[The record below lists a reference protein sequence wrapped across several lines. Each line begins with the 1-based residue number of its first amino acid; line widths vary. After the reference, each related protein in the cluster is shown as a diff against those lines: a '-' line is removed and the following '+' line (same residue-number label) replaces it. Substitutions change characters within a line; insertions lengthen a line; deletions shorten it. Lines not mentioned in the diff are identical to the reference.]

1 MIATLTGTLTAKDPT
16 RLILDVH
23 GVGFEVWIPLSTY
36 FALPDLQATL
46 TLHIFTQQGEDSTQ
60 LFGFLTSAE
69 KKAFAL
75 LKKISG
81 VGGKLA
87 LSVLSTL
94 SIPDLAQAVLTND
107 IETLSSVRGVG
118 KKSAGLMALA
128 LKDKIADLQG
138 GDQDRHDPTVPA
150 SLHASQQDAIS
161 ALVNLGYKPKEV
173 KHTID
178 TMSRTHSQPLSL
190 DELIREGLKILSK
203 Q

>member
-1 MIATLTGTLTAKDPT
+1 MIARLTGVLVTKDPA
-16 RLILDVH
+16 RLVLDVH
-23 GVGFEVWIPLSTY
+23 GIGFEVWIPLSTY
-36 FALPDLQATL
+36 FALPDLQTTL
-46 TLHIFTQQGEDSTQ
+46 TLHIFTQQGEDATH

-69 KKAFAL
+69 KQAFAL
-75 LKKISG
+75 LTKISG

-94 SIPDLAQAVLTND
+94 SSPDLAQAVLTND

-138 GDQDRHDPTVPA
+138 GDRDHHDPAVSA
-150 SLHASQQDAIS
+150 SLHESKQDAIS
-161 ALVNLGYKPKEV
+161 ALVNLGYRPKEV
-173 KHTID
+173 KHAID
-178 TMSRTHSQPLSL
+178 TVSRASSQPLSL
-190 DELIREGLKILSK
+190 DELIREGLKRLSK

>member
-1 MIATLTGTLTAKDPT
+1 MIARLTGVLVTKDPA
-16 RLILDVH
+16 RLVLDVH
-23 GVGFEVWIPLSTY
+23 GIGFEVWIPLSTY
-36 FALPDLQATL
+36 FALPDLQTTL
-46 TLHIFTQQGEDSTQ
+46 TLHIFTQQGEDATH

-69 KKAFAL
+69 KQAFAL
-75 LKKISG
+75 LTKISG

-138 GDQDRHDPTVPA
+138 GDRDHHDPAVSA
-150 SLHASQQDAIS
+150 SLHESKQDAIS
-161 ALVNLGYKPKEV
+161 ALVNLGYRPKEV
-173 KHTID
+173 KHAID
-178 TMSRTHSQPLSL
+178 TVSRASSQPLSL
-190 DELIREGLKILSK
+190 DELIREGLKRLSK

>member
-1 MIATLTGTLTAKDPT
+1 MIARLTGVLVTKDPA
-16 RLILDVH
+16 RLVLDVH
-23 GVGFEVWIPLSTY
+23 GIGFEVWIPLSTY
-36 FALPDLQATL
+36 FALPALQATL
-46 TLHIFTQQGEDSTQ
+46 TLHIFTQQGEDATH

-69 KKAFAL
+69 KQAFAL
-75 LKKISG
+75 LTKISG

-107 IETLSSVRGVG
+107 IETLASVRGVG

-138 GDQDRHDPTVPA
+138 GDRDHHDPALSA
-150 SLHASQQDAIS
+150 SLHESKQDAIS
-161 ALVNLGYKPKEV
+161 ALVNLGYRPKEV
-173 KHTID
+173 KQAID
-178 TMSRTHSQPLSL
+178 TVSRASSQPLSL
-190 DELIREGLKILSK
+190 DELIREGLKRLSK

>member
-1 MIATLTGTLTAKDPT
+1 MIARLTGVLVTKDPA
-16 RLILDVH
+16 RLVLDVH
-23 GVGFEVWIPLSTY
+23 GIGFEVWIPLSTY
-36 FALPDLQATL
+36 FALPTLQTTL
-46 TLHIFTQQGEDSTQ
+46 TLHIFTQQGEDATH

-69 KKAFAL
+69 KQAFAL
-75 LKKISG
+75 LTKISG

-138 GDQDRHDPTVPA
+138 GDLDHHDPAVSA
-150 SLHASQQDAIS
+150 SLHASKQDAIS
-161 ALVNLGYKPKEV
+161 ALVNLGYRPKEV
-173 KHTID
+173 KHAID
-178 TMSRTHSQPLSL
+178 TVSRESSQPVSL
-190 DELIREGLKILSK
+190 DELIREGLKRLSK

>member
-1 MIATLTGTLTAKDPT
+1 MIARLTGVLVTKDPA
-16 RLILDVH
+16 RLVLDVH
-23 GVGFEVWIPLSTY
+23 GIGFEVWIPLSTY
-36 FALPDLQATL
+36 FALPALQATL
-46 TLHIFTQQGEDSTQ
+46 TLHIFTQQGEDATH

-69 KKAFAL
+69 KQAFAL
-75 LKKISG
+75 LTKISG

-107 IETLSSVRGVG
+107 IETLASVRGVG

-138 GDQDRHDPTVPA
+138 GDRDHHDPAVSA
-150 SLHASQQDAIS
+150 SLQASKQDAIS
-161 ALVNLGYKPKEV
+161 ALVNLGYRPKEV
-173 KHTID
+173 KQAID
-178 TMSRTHSQPLSL
+178 TVSRASSQTLSL
-190 DELIREGLKILSK
+190 DELIREGLKRLSK